1 MKQEK
6 QIYEKELSEL
16 LRELGCRDTGL
27 SNSEAESRLVKYGAN
42 ELHTGKQK
50 SIFRI
55 FLGNLLTAPGG
66 VKNGGGGVY
75 QRRDPSH
82 YDYRRS

>member
-50 SIFRI
+50 SILRI
-55 FLGNLLTAPGG
+55 FLGQFADRPGRSQKRRWRSVSAPGF
-66 VKNGGGGVY
+66 V
-75 QRRDPSH
+75 PL
-82 YDYRRS
+82 